1 MENKKIADSHVHTR
15 FSDYERTVKMLD
27 DIAFVGVTDGCLLSL
42 PYRGA
47 SENLYALYVREVYK
61 KIKLR
66 AFGGIHITDRYSKFS
81 PKTQAET
88 LVALGVDG
96 MKFMFSPDLQ
106 RYYGRGLDDPYYDE
120 MFTFLEENDV
130 PINIHLADPEEFWQP
145 GKQYDDPSFP
155 SKEDMYAQA
164 FRMLD
169 KHPKLRV
176 VFAHFMF
183 LSDFPEEVVRVM
195 ETYPNVMFD
204 LTPGVEMY
212 PNFTKR
218 IDFWQN
224 FFEKYSKRIM
234 FGTDS
239 NSIKSVNIQLE
250 NFVYSSLV
258 EKGNYSA
265 TAYITKYDLKGLN
278 LSASALK
285 DICYDNF
292 LRFAGE
298 NAKPLNVELFR
309 TCCKKI
315 IDDLDNQPYDEC
327 YVKSS
332 EFITHFKEDPE
343 QRIAYNF
350 CKKALSE
357 IK

>member
-27 DIAFVGVTDGCLLSL
+27 DISSTGVTDGCLLAL

-47 SENLYALYVREVYK
+47 SENLYSLYMKHIYK

-66 AFGGIHITDRYSKFS
+66 AFGGLHITDRYSKV
-81 PKTQAET
+81 PPLKQAEA
-88 LVALGVDG
+88 LLKLGVDG
-96 MKFMFSPDLQ
+96 MKFMFCPEMQKFS
-106 RYYGRGLDDPYYDE
+106 GKALDDPYFDE
-120 MFTFLEENDV
+120 IFTYLEENDV
-130 PINIHLADPEEFWQP
+130 PVNIHLADPETFWQD
-145 GKQYDDPSFP
+145 GGEYADPSFP
-155 SKEDMYAQA
+155 KKEEMYAQT

-183 LSDFPEEVVRVM
+183 LSDFPDEAVRVM
-195 ETYPNVMFD
+195 EKYPNVMFD

-212 PNFTKR
+212 PNFSKR
-218 IDFWQN
+218 IDFWHG

-239 NSIKSVNIQLE
+239 NSIKSVNVQLE
-250 NFVYSSLV
+250 NFVYRSLV
-258 EKGNYSA
+258 EKGDYSE
-265 TAYITKYDLKGLN
+265 TAYITTYDLKGLN
-278 LSASALK
+278 LSETALK

-292 LRFAGE
+292 IRFVGE
-298 NAKPLNVELFR
+298 TPKLLNIEMFKE
-309 TCCKKI
+309 CCQRI
-315 IDDLDNQPYDEC
+315 IDDLDNNPNDEC
-327 YVKSS
+327 YQKSS
-332 EFITHFKEDPE
+332 DFITHFKEDPD

-357 IK
+357 I